1 MNDPETA
8 KTCSV
13 TLPSATPAIAMAGP
27 ADSATGKL
35 DPALASALAEIAD
48 RDDTIAGLQA
58 TIVGLAHKRDDDS
71 HDDADGEALQA
82 SQDTTSTDC
91 HGTCHDG

>member
-1 MNDPETA
+1 
-8 KTCSV
+8 
-13 TLPSATPAIAMAGP
+13 MAGP

-35 DPALASALAEIAD
+35 DPALGSALAEIAD

-58 TIVGLAHKRDDDS
+58 TIVGLAHKLGKGNRAPRQSNIRDDDS